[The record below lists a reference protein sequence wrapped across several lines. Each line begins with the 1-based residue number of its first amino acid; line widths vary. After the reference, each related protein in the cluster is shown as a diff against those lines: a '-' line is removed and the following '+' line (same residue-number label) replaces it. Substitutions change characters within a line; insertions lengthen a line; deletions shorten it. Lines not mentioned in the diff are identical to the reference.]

1 MEQERISRFQRFE
14 QSYFTK
20 GKIWMYS
27 GLAIIIFGLALGTI
41 RSLNDLNLV
50 NLLVLGT
57 VSPNTFSGLLTTT
70 TGSAQQAITIETI
83 ISHSTEQL
91 LLLAMSFFKL
101 AIGGFIFLI
110 VQQLVATRKYV
121 MAKAKASGVP
131 VGPEPKTPMFAK
143 LFPILLIIGTDIQF
157 INVAVLM
164 SVWDLNA
171 LNILNMQFGGTA
183 SGAAFQSAVFIEKL
197 IGSLVVPVEMA
208 GATLMLTG
216 IPLGL
221 ATIVVNLRM
230 QGKMLPIVLSDI
242 IARKTERVSVQPIMA
257 LGSGGTSKATPD
269 IRQILAG
276 LAPKGVVAFTMIGFL
291 LGISGLIVFAPIR
304 AANVVTLVSE
314 SFTQTMSAA
323 SIGSLKLYDGFLAIT
338 VEQALFVAL
347 GIVIFAI
354 NLFLLQI
361 IKALRAQRKFF
372 GETLESTTGT
382 EVTPLEKPL
391 WPTKAALATASIGFG
406 LMILNFIF
414 ALVVDNANATGN
426 VLTAGTFAI
435 LVKTVKLTAFAF
447 LLTGVGLSLINILVN
462 LQLTARTLP
471 NFFAKLLPF
480 AQNGRRDSE
489 TVVLP
494 RPMSLAPWKLFYI
507 ILAGAIITILATFP
521 LILIEVQSFL
531 SWKTLALAG
540 DTTSAAYSSALL
552 TDRLIDAAQLPL
564 KLFGMGLM
572 LFGIGRTFG
581 VILGFV
587 KARRQLIGEGVD
599 SLLAVTA

>member
-1 MEQERISRFQRFE
+1 MEQEHLSKFQKFE

-20 GKIWMYS
+20 GKIWMYT
-27 GLAIIIFGLALGTI
+27 GLSIIIFGLVLGTI
-41 RSLNDLNLV
+41 RSINDLNLA

-57 VSPNTFSGLLTTT
+57 VNPDGHSGLLTTA
-70 TGSAQQAITIETI
+70 TGSAQQAITIETV

-91 LLLAMSFFKL
+91 LLLAMSLFKL

-110 VQQLVATRKYV
+110 VQQLVATRRYV

-143 LFPILLIIGTDIQF
+143 LFPLLLVLGTDIQF
-157 INVAVLM
+157 INVGVLM
-164 SVWDLNA
+164 SIWDLNA
-171 LNILNMQFGGTA
+171 LNILNMQFSGTA

-230 QGKMLPIVLSDI
+230 QGRMLPLVFSDI
-242 IARKTERVSVQPIMA
+242 MARKMARMPVQPIMA
-257 LGSGGTSKATPD
+257 LGSSGTPRSTPD
-269 IRQILAG
+269 LKQMMTGIES
-276 LAPKGVVAFTMIGFL
+276 KGVVAFTMIGFL

-304 AANVVTLVSE
+304 AANVATLVSE

-323 SIGSLKLYDGFLAIT
+323 SIAGLKLYDGFLAIT
-338 VEQALFVAL
+338 VEQALFIAL
-347 GIVIFAI
+347 GIVVFAI
-354 NLFLLQI
+354 NIFLLQI
-361 IKALRAQRKFF
+361 IKALRAQRKFL

-382 EVTPLEKPL
+382 RVTTLEKPL
-391 WPTKAALATASIGFG
+391 WPTRAALVTASIGFG

-414 ALVVDNANATGN
+414 ALVADNANATGDA
-426 VLTAGTFAI
+426 LTAGAFAI
-435 LVKTVKLTAFAF
+435 LVKTVKLTAFGF
-447 LLTGVGLSLINILVN
+447 LLTGVGLSLINIMVN

-471 NFFAKLLPF
+471 NFFGKMLQF
-480 AQNGRRDSE
+480 AQNGRGDHG
-489 TVVLP
+489 TVELP
-494 RPMSLAPWKLFYI
+494 RPMSLAPWKLFYV
-507 ILAGAIITILATFP
+507 ILAGTVITIFVTFP
-521 LILIEVQSFL
+521 LILVEVQSFL
-531 SWKTLALAG
+531 TWKTLALAG

-572 LFGIGRTFG
+572 LFGIGRTFS

-587 KARRQLIGEGVD
+587 KARRQLISEGVD

>member
-1 MEQERISRFQRFE
+1 MEQEQLSKFQKFE
-14 QSYFTK
+14 QSYFTR
-20 GKIWMYS
+20 GKIWMYA
-27 GLAIIIFGLALGTI
+27 GLSIIIFGLVLGTI

-57 VSPNTFSGLLTTT
+57 VSPNPLSGLLST
-70 TGSAQQAITIETI
+70 SADSARQAITIETI

-110 VQQLVATRKYV
+110 VQNLVATRKYV

-157 INVAVLM
+157 VNVGVLM
-164 SVWDLNA
+164 SIWDLNA

-183 SGAAFQSAVFIEKL
+183 SGAAFQFAVFIEKL
-197 IGSLVVPVEMA
+197 IGSFVVPVEMA

-221 ATIVVNLRM
+221 AAIVVNLRM
-230 QGKMLPIVLSDI
+230 QGKMFPMVLSDI
-242 IARKTERVSVQPIMA
+242 MARTGRVPVQPIMA
-257 LGSGGTSKATPD
+257 VGSSGTPRSMPD
-269 IRQILAG
+269 LKQMMTGI
-276 LAPKGVVAFTMIGFL
+276 APKGVVAFTMIGFL
-291 LGISGLIVFAPIR
+291 LGISGLVVFAPIR
-304 AANVVTLVSE
+304 AANVATLVSE
-314 SFTQTMSAA
+314 SFTPTMSAA
-323 SIGSLKLYDGFLAIT
+323 SIASLKLYDGFLAIT

-354 NLFLLQI
+354 NIFLLQI

-382 EVTPLEKPL
+382 KVTPLEKPL
-391 WPTKAALATASIGFG
+391 WTTNAALAMASIGFG

-414 ALVVDNANATGN
+414 SLVVDNANAAGDA
-426 VLTAGTFAI
+426 LTAGTFAI
-435 LVKTVKLTAFAF
+435 LVKTVKLTAFGF
-447 LLTGVGLSLINILVN
+447 LLTGVGLSLINIMVN

-471 NFFAKLLPF
+471 NFFAKLLQF

-489 TVVLP
+489 KIELP
-494 RPMSLAPWKLFYI
+494 RPMSLAPWKLFYV
-507 ILAGAIITILATFP
+507 ILAGAIITIFVTFP
-521 LILIEVQSFL
+521 LILIEAQSFL

-540 DTTSAAYSSALL
+540 DTASAAYSSALL

-572 LFGIGRTFG
+572 LFGIGRTFS
-581 VILGFV
+581 VIVGFV
-587 KARRQLIGEGVD
+587 KARRQLISEGVE
-599 SLLAVTA
+599 SLLALTS

>member
-1 MEQERISRFQRFE
+1 MSKFQKFE

-20 GKIWMYS
+20 GKIWMYT
-27 GLAIIIFGLALGTI
+27 GLSIIIFGLVLGTI

-57 VSPNTFSGLLTTT
+57 VSPNPLSGLLTTT
-70 TGSAQQAITIETI
+70 AGSAQQAVTIETI
-83 ISHSTEQL
+83 VSHSTEQL
-91 LLLAMSFFKL
+91 LLLAMSLFKL

-110 VQQLVATRKYV
+110 VQNLVATRKYV
-121 MAKAKASGVP
+121 MAKAKESGVP
-131 VGPEPKTPMFAK
+131 VGPEPKTPMFVK
-143 LFPILLIIGTDIQF
+143 LFPVLLIAGTDIQF
-157 INVAVLM
+157 INVGALM
-164 SVWDLNA
+164 SIWDLNA

-183 SGAAFQSAVFIEKL
+183 SGAAFQFAVFIEKL
-197 IGSLVVPVEMA
+197 IGSFVVPVEMA

-221 ATIVVNLRM
+221 AAIVVNLRM
-230 QGKMLPIVLSDI
+230 QGKIFPMVLSDI
-242 IARKTERVSVQPIMA
+242 MARTGRVSVQPIMA
-257 LGSGGTSKATPD
+257 VDSSNTRSSMPD
-269 IRQILAG
+269 LKQMMTG
-276 LAPKGVVAFTMIGFL
+276 VAPKGVVAFTMIGFL
-291 LGISGLIVFAPIR
+291 LGISGLVVFAPIR
-304 AANVVTLVSE
+304 AVNVATLVSE

-323 SIGSLKLYDGFLAIT
+323 SVASLRLYDGFLAIT

-354 NLFLLQI
+354 NIFLLQI

-382 EVTPLEKPL
+382 KVTPLEEPI
-391 WPTKAALATASIGFG
+391 WTTNAALAMASIGFG
-406 LMILNFIF
+406 LMILNFIL
-414 ALVVDNANATGN
+414 ALVVDNANAAGDA
-426 VLTAGTFAI
+426 LTAGTFAI
-435 LVKTVKLTAFAF
+435 LVKTVKLTAFGF
-447 LLTGVGLSLINILVN
+447 LLTGVGLSLINIMVS

-471 NFFAKLLPF
+471 SFFAKLLQF

-489 TVVLP
+489 KIELP
-494 RPMSLAPWKLFYI
+494 RPMSLAPWKLFYVV
-507 ILAGAIITILATFP
+507 LAGAIITIFVTFP

-540 DTTSAAYSSALL
+540 DTASAAYSSALL

-572 LFGIGRTFG
+572 LFGIGRTFS
-581 VILGFV
+581 VIVGFV
-587 KARRQLIGEGVD
+587 KARRQLISEGVE
-599 SLLAVTA
+599 SLLALTS